1 MSEWSELDDA
11 TRRVFGGLHR
21 LLFRFAGRVPDEWL
35 THTRRMLGGGDLNY
49 LPDTVSGSMLEL
61 GLPLR
66 AAEAELLRYTLVA
79 LGIEGDPPAGLHLV
93 WISEDPTP
101 PTDHRFY
108 PAPPE
113 VLVSAGE
120 RIPPSLDLT
129 GGDPLALSDLPA
141 DLAHLD
147 DLALDL
153 TDRQDD
159 VALGNVYGRQ
169 DVIALWRAWRFGP
182 DGPPVGGHR
191 IYFLEVDPDT
201 RSSRITHELQRAL
214 IRRGETNPQ
223 VETFWTGDELTP
235 YHRAALAGAA
245 RLWVRPEPGNGT

>member
-1 MSEWSELDDA
+1 M
-11 TRRVFGGLHR
+11 
-21 LLFRFAGRVPDEWL
+21 PDEWL
-35 THTRRMLGGGDLNY
+35 THTRRMLGSGDLNY

-93 WISEDPTP
+93 RISEEPTP

-108 PAPPE
+108 PAPPK
-113 VLVSAGE
+113 VLLSAGD

-129 GGDPLALSDLPA
+129 GGDPLALAELPA

-147 DLALDL
+147 DLARDL
-153 TDRQDD
+153 TDLKDD
-159 VALGNVYGRQ
+159 GVVAVSIAGE
-169 DVIALWRAWRFGP
+169 DETIALWRSWRFGP
-182 DGPPVGGHR
+182 DGPPVDGQR
-191 IYFLEVDPDT
+191 VYLVEVDPDT
-201 RSSRITHELQRAL
+201 HSSRITHELQDGL
-214 IRRGETNPQ
+214 LEDGEKNPQ
-223 VETFWTGDELTP
+223 VEVFWTGDELTP

-245 RLWVRPEPGNGT
+245 RLWVRPDSVV